1 MTASVLTVL
10 QARDP
15 TSGRAVTSYA
25 AISIGAS
32 IAILYGVRR
41 HRPLVTTPW
50 YLTAAAAVLG
60 CLGMVSR
67 LRLTGP
73 QGTVTSLVPDLVTIP
88 AYGLLIAG
96 LIGLLRAR
104 RGAEAGTALDA
115 GLMGVAALFMSWAML
130 IQPLLADADMP
141 TSAKVVNGTYPTI
154 SAAILFVVALLAMT
168 DVWSL
173 RAFWMM
179 GLAWVALMTGDLI
192 YALASAGSPFLPL
205 PVANSA
211 YCTFGLLGAAGMHPS
226 MASLCRPAV
235 QHVRGYGRGRFVA
248 VAVALLVP
256 AVVVAVRPPSTG
268 AERVVNA
275 GLMCVLGVLVL
286 LRTAG
291 AVNRHVTAKVRL
303 ELLESAPNGM
313 LLVDA
318 GGRSWR

>member
-1 MTASVLTVL
+1 MSASMGRKAHGSAAPWAPPMVGFLVTASVLTVL

-141 TSAKVVNGTYPTI
+141 TFAQGGQRNVPHDLGRDPLRRGPHRHDRRVVAPRILDDGLGVGRADDRGPDLCPRLCWLTI
-154 SAAILFVVALLAMT
+154 SAPPRSELGL
-168 DVWSL
+168 WHL
-173 RAFWMM
+173 RAPRRRWYAPVH
-179 GLAWVALMTGDLI
+179 GLAL
-192 YALASAGSPFLPL
+192 
-205 PVANSA
+205 
-211 YCTFGLLGAAGMHPS
+211 
-226 MASLCRPAV
+226 
-235 QHVRGYGRGRFVA
+235 
-248 VAVALLVP
+248 
-256 AVVVAVRPPSTG
+256 STG
-268 AERVVNA
+268 RAARA
-275 GLMCVLGVLVL
+275 GLRSRP
-286 LRTAG
+286 LR
-291 AVNRHVTAKVRL
+291 RR
-303 ELLESAPNGM
+303 
-313 LLVDA
+313 
-318 GGRSWR
+318 GGRAARPGGRRRGAPALDRRGTRRERGIDVRAGCPRSPAHRGCGEPARH